1 MSEESVADR
10 LRRDL
15 LSDDE
20 EGSSVETCLAD
31 ERGDL
36 LDSRSDDGGSSDVEV
51 VSGEDEKQER

>member
-1 MSEESVADR
+1 MADR